1 MLKNKLN
8 IAHLHWGFPPVI
20 GGVETHLTILLP
32 TFVSM
37 GHKTSLLTCSF
48 EGYPGEEDY
57 KGVKVTRNPVM
68 DLNWLYKRGLDGI
81 QVEVSR
87 VFKEFIDKNKPDVLH
102 VHNMNY
108 FSKVHIKSLE
118 DLAIQKGIPLFLTA
132 HNAWDDVQFLE
143 LTSTISWSHIIAVS
157 HFIAK
162 ELNGIG
168 CDHNIVTTIHHGVD
182 EDMFNPNVD
191 TKNILD
197 KYPQLKGKRVIFH
210 PARMGLA
217 KGCDVSIKALRA
229 VKKKYPDVMLVLAG
243 TKNII
248 DWGETQQKDIAYMVQ
263 LVEKF
268 GLRDNVLIDS
278 YDLTEMPALYNVA
291 QVCVYPSSSFEP
303 FGLTMLESMACS
315 RPMIVTNTGGMPEI
329 IFDSVNGFVIPV
341 KASEELASRIIQLM
355 ENKDLRERLGKTGRK
370 MVETSYKK
378 IDVAQTTLNLYKKYL
393 KVEEDP
399 LDRAGTTCKMFTT

>member
-1 MLKNKLN
+1 MSKKKLN

-37 GHKTSLLTCSF
+37 GQTASLLTCSF
-48 EGYPGEEDY
+48 EGYPGEDDY
-57 KGVKVTRNPVM
+57 NGVKITRNPVM

-81 QVEVSR
+81 QVETSK
-87 VFKEFIDKNKPDVLH
+87 VFKKFIDKNKPDILH
-102 VHNMNY
+102 AHNMNY
-108 FSKVHIKSLE
+108 FSKDHIKALE
-118 DLAIQKGIPLFLTA
+118 RLSRQKGIPLFLTA

-143 LTSTISWSHIIAVS
+143 LTSTISWSHIISVS

-168 CDHNIVTTIHHGVD
+168 CNHNIVTTIHHGVD
-182 EDMFNPNVD
+182 EDMFNPKVN
-191 TKNILD
+191 TKKMLK
-197 KYPQLKGKRVIFH
+197 KYPQLKEKRVIFH

-217 KGCDVSIKALRA
+217 KGCDVSIKALRV
-229 VKKKYPDVMLVLAG
+229 VKRKYPDVMLVLAG

-278 YDLTEMPALYNVA
+278 YDLKDMPALYNLS

-303 FGLTMLESMACS
+303 FGLTMLEAMACS
-315 RPMIVTNTGGMPEI
+315 RPMIVTKMGGMPEI
-329 IFDSVNGFVIPV
+329 ISDGVNGFVIPV
-341 KASEELASRIIQLM
+341 KDSEELASRIIQVM
-355 ENKDLRERLGKTGRK
+355 ADKDLRARLGATGRK
-370 MVETSYKK
+370 MVETSYTKK
-378 IDVAQTTLNLYKKYL
+378 AVAQATLDLYKKYL
-393 KVEEDP
+393 
-399 LDRAGTTCKMFTT
+399 

>member
-1 MLKNKLN
+1 MSKKKLN

-32 TFVSM
+32 TFVKM
-37 GHKTSLLTCSF
+37 GHNASLLTGSF
-48 EGYPGEEDY
+48 EGYPGEDDY
-57 KGVKVTRNPVM
+57 MGAKITRNPVM

-81 QVEVSR
+81 QVEASR
-87 VFKEFIDKNKPDVLH
+87 VFENFIDKNKPDVLH

-108 FSKVHIKSLE
+108 FSKAHIKALERLSLE
-118 DLAIQKGIPLFLTA
+118 KGIPLFLTA

-143 LTSTISWSHIIAVS
+143 LTSTIAWTHIIAVS

-168 CDHNIVTTIHHGVD
+168 CDHRIVTTIHHGVD
-182 EDMFNPNVD
+182 EEMFTPKVD
-191 TKNILD
+191 TKKILE

-229 VKKKYPDVMLVLAG
+229 VKRKYPDVMLVLAG

-248 DWGETQQKDIAYMVQ
+248 DWGDTQQKDIAYMVQ

-278 YDLTEMPALYNVA
+278 YDLMDMPALYNVS

-303 FGLTMLESMACS
+303 FGLTMLEAMACAK
-315 RPMIVTNTGGMPEI
+315 PMIVTKMGGMPEI
-329 IFDSVNGFVIPV
+329 ISDGINGFVIPV
-341 KASEELASRIIQLM
+341 KDSEELASRIIQVM
-355 ENKDLRERLGKTGRK
+355 ADGDLQQRLGETGRK
-370 MVETSYKK
+370 MVETSYRK
-378 IDVAQTTLNLYKKYL
+378 IDVAQTTLDLYKKYL
-393 KVEEDP
+393 
-399 LDRAGTTCKMFTT
+399 

>member
-1 MLKNKLN
+1 MSKKKLN

-32 TFVSM
+32 TFVKM
-37 GHKTSLLTCSF
+37 GHNASLLTCSF
-48 EGYPGEEDY
+48 EGCPGEEDY
-57 KGVKVTRNPVM
+57 HGVKVTRNPVM

-81 QVEVSR
+81 QVEASQ
-87 VFKEFIDKNKPDVLH
+87 VFEKFIDKNKPDVLH
-102 VHNMNY
+102 AHNMNY
-108 FSKVHIKSLE
+108 FSKAHIKALE
-118 DLAIQKGIPLFLTA
+118 RIALQKGIPLFLTA

-143 LTSTISWSHIIAVS
+143 LTSTIAWNHIIAVS
-157 HFIAK
+157 YFIAK

-168 CDHNIVTTIHHGVD
+168 CDHSIISTIHHGVD

-191 TKNILD
+191 TKSILK

-217 KGCDVSIKALRA
+217 KGCDVSIKALCA
-229 VKKKYPDVMLVLAG
+229 VKRKYPDVMLVLAG

-248 DWGETQQKDIAYMVQ
+248 DWGDTQQKDIAYMVQ

-278 YDLTEMPALYNVA
+278 YDLTDMLALYNVS

-303 FGLTMLESMACS
+303 FGLTMLEAMACS

-329 IFDSVNGFVIPV
+329 ISDGVNGFVIPV
-341 KASEELASRIIQLM
+341 KDSEELASRIIRIM
-355 ENKDLRERLGKTGRK
+355 ADKDLRERLGETGRQ

-378 IDVAQTTLNLYKKYL
+378 MDVAQATLNLYKKYL
-393 KVEEDP
+393 
-399 LDRAGTTCKMFTT
+399 

>member
-1 MLKNKLN
+1 MSKNKLN

-37 GHKTSLLTCSF
+37 GHNVSLLTCSF
-48 EGYPGEEDY
+48 EGYPGEDDY
-57 KGVKVTRNPVM
+57 NGVKVTRNPIM

-87 VFKEFIDKNKPDVLH
+87 VFNDFIDKNSPDVLH

-108 FSKVHIKSLE
+108 FSKVHIKTLE
-118 DLAIQKGIPLFLTA
+118 RIAIKKGIPLFLTA
-132 HNAWDDVQFLE
+132 HNAWDDVLFLE
-143 LTSTISWSHIIAVS
+143 LTTSVAWSHIIAVS

-168 CDHNIVTTIHHGVD
+168 CSHRLVTTIHHGVD
-182 EDMFNPNVD
+182 EIMFNPDVD
-191 TKNILD
+191 TKKILE
-197 KYPQLKGKRVIFH
+197 KYPQLKEKRVIFH

-217 KGCDVSIKALRA
+217 KGCDVSIKALRI
-229 VKKKYPDVMLVLAG
+229 VKKKYPDVMLILAG

-248 DWGETQQKDIAYMVQ
+248 DWGNTQQKDIAYMVQ

-268 GLRDNVLIDS
+268 DLRDNVLIDS
-278 YDLTEMPALYNVA
+278 YDLADMPALYNVS
-291 QVCVYPSSSFEP
+291 QVCVYPSSSCEP
-303 FGLTMLESMACS
+303 FGLTMLEAMACA
-315 RPMIVTNTGGMPEI
+315 RPMIVTKTGGMPEI
-329 IFDSVNGFVIPV
+329 ISDAINGFVIPI
-341 KASEELASRIIQLM
+341 KDSEELASRIIRIM
-355 ENKDLRERLGKTGRK
+355 ADKDLRSRLGATGRK

-378 IDVAQTTLNLYKKYL
+378 TDVAKTTLDLYKKYL
-393 KVEEDP
+393 
-399 LDRAGTTCKMFTT
+399 

>member
-1 MLKNKLN
+1 MSKNKLN
-8 IAHLHWGFPPVI
+8 IAHLHWGFPPII
-20 GGVETHLTILLP
+20 GGVETHLTTLLP

-37 GHKTSLLTCSF
+37 GHKVSLLTCSF
-48 EGYPGEEDY
+48 EGYPGEDDY
-57 KGVKVTRNPVM
+57 HGVKVTRNPVM

-81 QVEVSR
+81 QEEVSR
-87 VFKEFIDKNKPDVLH
+87 VFKKFIYKNKPDVLH

-108 FSKVHIKSLE
+108 FSKAHIKSLE
-118 DLAIQKGIPLFLTA
+118 HLAIQKGIPLFLTA

-143 LTSTISWSHIIAVS
+143 LTFTIEWRHIIAVS

-168 CDHNIVTTIHHGVD
+168 CEHSLVTTIHHGVD

-191 TKNILD
+191 TKKIFK

-263 LVEKF
+263 LVENF

-278 YDLTEMPALYNVA
+278 YDLTDMPALYNVA

-329 IFDSVNGFVIPV
+329 ISDSVNGFVIPV
-341 KASEELASRIIQLM
+341 KASEELASRIIQIM
-355 ENKDLRERLGKTGRK
+355 DNKDLRERLGETGRK
-370 MVETSYKK
+370 MVETSYSKT
-378 IDVAQTTLNLYKKYL
+378 DVAQATLNLYKKYL
-393 KVEEDP
+393 KVEEAP
-399 LDRAGTTCKMFTT
+399 RGRLDTACKR